1 MTRTDTFKQA
11 LKELLA
17 KYEVQLTSYD
27 DYDGEENYCGTDYAF
42 TGTDVYLGIDRELEK
57 ELQR

>member
-1 MTRTDTFKQA
+1 MTRTNAFKQA

-17 KYEVQLTSYD
+17 QYGVQLTSYD
-27 DYDGEENYCGTDYAF
+27 DYNGDENYCGTDYAF
-42 TGTDVYLGIDRELEK
+42 TGTGVYLGINRELEK